1 MSRCKGIIFSS
12 LYQAIIDDF
21 TELKELNLF
30 DTDLSIQS
38 VDYLV
43 NNITTKIEK
52 LSLRS
57 LYFVRDRHVKTL
69 VKRFS
74 VMSSICVCFKSYVS
88 PIFLIRSLL
97 SSSIPNISKLL
108 RGNEI
113 LGDIGKRLVDE

>member
-1 MSRCKGIIFSS
+1 MSKCKGINNDSIF
-12 LYQAIIDDF
+12 YKVIIDDF

-69 VKRFS
+69 VKR
-74 VMSSICVCFKSYVS
+74 CK
-88 PIFLIRSLL
+88 
-97 SSSIPNISKLL
+97 NITELDL
-108 RGNEI
+108 FDTAITE
-113 LGDIGKRLVDE
+113 DAIGKPNF